1 MILRLEGR
9 NEMNCELAHERIVLV
24 AYGEL
29 PDEQVHE
36 LDRHLAACTDCSR
49 EREQLLAL
57 KTLTTAYPITEL
69 DPNFVARSRMRLEE
83 ALDAIPPK
91 RWYERVGQRI
101 LNNFASLQAAPAA
114 AVLLLIVG
122 GGAGTLG
129 GYEYA
134 AARSAHSAADLA
146 AVAQA
151 KALAQP
157 MESGQSGPAEIA
169 NISSIE
175 REPNSE
181 IVHVTYNQVVPQHIQ
196 GSLDDPSI
204 RQLLMLASENASS
217 AGVRDDSVGLLAA
230 ECRAGHG
237 CQGAG
242 IRDALMQALR
252 YDKSVAVREK
262 ALEGLQPYVAEDMRV
277 RDAVL
282 EALLSDSDARIRTA
296 AITILE
302 PVEGDTSVRQVLS
315 TVANSDHNLHIRTV
329 SRQVLSRAPEI
340 Q

>member
-1 MILRLEGR
+1 
-9 NEMNCELAHERIVLV
+9 MNCELAHERIVLA
-24 AYGEL
+24 AYSEL

-36 LDRHLAACTDCSR
+36 LDRHLAACTDCSH
-49 EREQLLAL
+49 EREQLQAL
-57 KTLTTAYPITEL
+57 KTLATAYPVTEL
-69 DPNFVARSRMRLEE
+69 DPNLVARSRMRLEE

-101 LNNFASLQAAPAA
+101 INNFASLQAAPVAA
-114 AVLLLIVG
+114 LLLLMVG
-122 GGAGTLG
+122 AGAGTLG

-134 AARSAHSAADLA
+134 AARSAHTAAG
-146 AVAQA
+146 VA
-151 KALAQP
+151 ALAQGKADAQAA
-157 MESGQSGPAEIA
+157 ESGPAEIA

-252 YDKSVAVREK
+252 YDKSFAVRQK

-282 EALLSDSDARIRTA
+282 EALLNDSDPRIRTA
-296 AITILE
+296 AISILE
-302 PVEGDTSVRQVLS
+302 PVEADTSVRQVLS
-315 TVANSDHNLHIRTV
+315 TVANSDHNPHIRTV

>member
-1 MILRLEGR
+1 
-9 NEMNCELAHERIVLV
+9 MNCQLAHERIVLA

-36 LDRHLAACTDCSR
+36 LDRHLAACTDCSQ

-57 KTLTTAYPITEL
+57 KTLATAYPVTEL

-91 RWYERVGQRI
+91 RWYERMGQRI
-101 LNNFASLQAAPAA
+101 LNNFASLQAAPVA

-134 AARSAHSAADLA
+134 AARSAHTAAGIA
-146 AVAQA
+146 ALAQA
-151 KALAQP
+151 KADAQP
-157 MESGQSGPAEIA
+157 IESAPEIA

-181 IVHVTYNQVVPQHIQ
+181 IVHVTYNTVTPQHIQ

-237 CQGAG
+237 CQGEG

-282 EALLSDSDARIRTA
+282 EALLNDSDARIRTT
-296 AITILE
+296 AISILE
-302 PVEGDTSVRQVLS
+302 PVEADTSVRQVLS
-315 TVANSDHNLHIRTV
+315 TVANSDHNPHIRTV